1 MTGTSN
7 RAIYGALIANT
18 AIAVSKFTA
27 AFFTGSSS
35 MLSEGIHSL
44 VDTGNGILLLLGI
57 KKSNRPA
64 DEKHPFG
71 YGNEI
76 YFWSFIVAIL
86 IFALGGGFAIYE
98 GVTHILHPKELK
110 DVIWNYIV
118 LMLAIVFEGSA
129 LIVALKQF
137 NKNRGKKTLFRALV
151 DTKDTPTAAI
161 VIEDSAALI
170 GLIIALLSVFI
181 GQITGNVY
189 IDGIG
194 SVLIGLL
201 LISVSVFFAFEC
213 KSLLI
218 GEGLEKENI
227 EKILS
232 ILEADKN
239 VTAYKRPL
247 SIYFGP
253 HEVLINLN
261 VNFKDDLISD
271 EIESTVDRIETNIKK
286 SIPVVNRIFI
296 EAETIITKKKS

>member
-18 AIAVSKFTA
+18 AIAVSKFSA

-57 KKSNRPA
+57 KKSSRPA